1 MYLSVGSIAS
11 AARGV
16 GTPQVRFDGMLR
28 EFVPRLSADSPAGSV
43 EGLIDDLEAQFPR
56 LRRRL
61 RDESGAMRP
70 FVRVFVNGEDV
81 RGLEGLQTR
90 LEPKDQVDILHSIA
104 GG

>member
-1 MYLSVGSIAS
+1 MASVKL
-11 AARGV
+11 
-16 GTPQVRFDGMLR
+16 DGMLR
-28 EFVPRLSADSPAGSV
+28 DFVPRLSVEAPAESV
-43 EGLIDDLEAQFPR
+43 QGLLDALEGEFPR
-56 LRRRL
+56 LRNRL

-90 LEPKDQVDILHSIA
+90 LGPKDQVDILHSIQ